1 MKPLRGWRSIV
12 YKSPRLRGFK
22 AAFALLRDLEPMRMQ
37 MPIRDQ
43 SDAVVRGAGKAR
55 PNAALIL
62 RGLLLLIS
70 P

>member
-1 MKPLRGWRSIV
+1 
-12 YKSPRLRGFK
+12 
-22 AAFALLRDLEPMRMQ
+22 

-55 PNAALIL
+55 ANAALIL